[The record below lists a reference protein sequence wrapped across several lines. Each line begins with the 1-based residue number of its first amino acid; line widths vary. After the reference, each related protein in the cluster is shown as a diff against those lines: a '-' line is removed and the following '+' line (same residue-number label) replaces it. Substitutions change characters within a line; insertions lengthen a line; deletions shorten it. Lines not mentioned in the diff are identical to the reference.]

1 VANTQK
7 HGTRTLSDV
16 EIHERTDDLEKALN
30 LFGSVASR
38 LDNIS
43 PIIEAILEDADR
55 LHKMCERNPVLRA
68 AMVSRRLS
76 IQPLIRDIRGTKL
89 KVSTISKFVG
99 KTRQS
104 KRNELEEVIRDPELL
119 R

>member
-1 VANTQK
+1 
-7 HGTRTLSDV
+7 
-16 EIHERTDDLEKALN
+16 
-30 LFGSVASR
+30 
-38 LDNIS
+38 
-43 PIIEAILEDADR
+43 
-55 LHKMCERNPVLRA
+55 
-68 AMVSRRLS
+68 
-76 IQPLIRDIRGTKL
+76 LIRDIRGTKL